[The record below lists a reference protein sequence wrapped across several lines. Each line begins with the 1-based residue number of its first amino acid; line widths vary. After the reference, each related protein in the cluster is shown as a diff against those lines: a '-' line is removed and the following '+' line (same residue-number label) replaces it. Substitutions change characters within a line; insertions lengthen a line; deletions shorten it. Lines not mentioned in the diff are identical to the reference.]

1 NLEGLNLSTQ
11 SLQDLLS
18 VDVPGWLKEVANV
31 REYCKIFGADL
42 PQTIT
47 DELFRIENELK

>member
-1 NLEGLNLSTQ
+1 M
-11 SLQDLLS
+11 
-18 VDVPGWLKEVANV
+18 DVPGWLKEVANV